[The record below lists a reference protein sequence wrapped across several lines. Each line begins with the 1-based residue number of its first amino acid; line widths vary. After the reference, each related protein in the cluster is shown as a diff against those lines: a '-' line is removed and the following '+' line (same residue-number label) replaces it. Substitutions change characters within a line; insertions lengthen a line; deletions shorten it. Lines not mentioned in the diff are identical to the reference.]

1 MIDIELLEIHAAHGC
16 NLTCDSCSHFSNQ
29 GHSGLLTPESAD
41 EQMALWS
48 HRINPRAFSILGG
61 EPLLNKNIEQI
72 LEVARKHWK
81 NDIYLI
87 TNGLLLHRFPSMPET
102 LERLN
107 VGMIISRHHSGTEYT
122 SKFMEMFRLLRTW
135 KKNHDFK
142 FELRDS
148 FTDWTRRYHGY
159 ADRIMPF
166 EDDDARASWKACPA
180 KTCRQIHEGNVY
192 KCSPIT
198 YLQLQKK
205 KYTISEKWDPYLAY
219 EPLSPSCSDSEM
231 AAFFAREEEPICTMC
246 PARPEPLAI
255 SSPLTPFGQKLKES
269 QTER

>member
-1 MIDIELLEIHAAHGC
+1 MIDIEILEIHAAHGC

-48 HRINPRAFSILGG
+48 HRLNPRVFSILGG
-61 EPLLNKNIEQI
+61 EPLLNRNIEQL
-72 LEVARKHWK
+72 LEVSRKHWK
-81 NDIYLI
+81 NDIHLI
-87 TNGLLLHRFPSMPET
+87 TNGLLLHRFPSMPAA

-107 VGMIISRHHSGTEYT
+107 IGISISRHHNGAEYT
-122 SKFMEMFRLLRTW
+122 SEYMKIFMLLRSW

-148 FTDWTRRYHGY
+148 FNVWTKRYHGY
-159 ADRIMPF
+159 AQHVMPY
-166 EDDDARASWKACPA
+166 EDNDAQASWNACPA
-180 KTCRQIHEGNVY
+180 KYFRQLHEGHIY
-192 KCSPIT
+192 KCAPIT

-205 KYTISEKWDPYLAY
+205 KYAISEKWDPYLAY
-219 EPLSPSCSDSEM
+219 EPLSPSCSDSELE
-231 AAFFAREEEPICTMC
+231 AFFARQEEPICTMC

-255 SSPLTPFGQKLKES
+255 SSPLIPFGQKLKES
-269 QTER
+269 RTA